1 MRDTRRFVTV
11 VGVLVILV
19 ATAIAASS
27 QSSSVFG
34 RPFSNL
40 TPDQLELFKAGIED
54 FQEVEEVED
63 GLGPVFNEA
72 SCATCHSEPTV
83 GGGSA
88 RLETRFGRLKDG
100 SFDPMVKFGGS
111 LLQDNGIGKVG
122 RYKYDG
128 ERVPP
133 EATIV
138 AQRRTTPLFGL
149 GLVDAVPGGTFLALA
164 DMQNK
169 DPATRNTAGRPNMVI
184 QLGPNGEPGPLVV
197 GKFGWKAQVPT
208 LFQFSGDAYLNE
220 MGITNPMFPNENC
233 PEGDCST
240 LAGNPAPDRNDDGAG
255 VTNFANFMTLLA
267 PPPRGP
273 ITADVTAGEA
283 IFKSIGCANCHVPA
297 LTTGDDH
304 PVAALKGQTF
314 FPFSDF
320 LLHDMGSLG
329 DGIVQGVAT
338 GREMRTAPLWG
349 LREIKRFLHD
359 GRATT
364 VDKAIL
370 EHDGQG
376 APARD
381 AFDALSPD
389 SRQKLRRFLDSL

>member
-1 MRDTRRFVTV
+1 MRDTRRFVSV

-27 QSSSVFG
+27 QSSSLFG
-34 RPFSNL
+34 GPFSNL
-40 TPDQLELFKAGIED
+40 TKVEIEAFEEGRD
-54 FQEVEEVED
+54 VFQEVETAEE

-88 RLETRFGRLKDG
+88 RLETRFGRLTNG
-100 SFDPMVKFGGS
+100 SFDPMVEFGGS

-122 RYKYDG
+122 PYKYDG
-128 ERVPP
+128 ERVPR

-149 GLVDAVPGGTFLALA
+149 GLVDAVPDGTFISLAETQAGSGTPGKVSMVTVLNA
-164 DMQNK
+164 DGSE
-169 DPATRNTAGRPNMVI
+169 AGKA
-184 QLGPNGEPGPLVV
+184 V

-220 MGITNPMFPNENC
+220 MGITSSMFPHENC
-233 PEGDCST
+233 PQGDCSVLT
-240 LAGNPAPDRNDDGAG
+240 GNPAPGLNDPTGDDVRA
-255 VTNFANFMTLLA
+255 FANFMTLLA

-297 LTTGDDH
+297 LTTGSH
-304 PVAALKGQTF
+304 PVAALGNQTF

-320 LLHDMGSLG
+320 LLHDMGNLG
-329 DGIVQGVAT
+329 DGIVQGDAT
-338 GREMRTAPLWG
+338 GKEMRTAPLWG

-381 AFDALSPD
+381 MFDALSPD